1 MSTTTRRS
9 KLPVFH
15 PIATKMAAVKE
26 INTLVATGM
35 SHNKAHAKVART
47 LKVHRT
53 TVENWMKQYGTL
65 KQTTITPQQATH
77 IAATRK
83 PLSINSLTLNTEN
96 GFIKLTPNDIRSIAD
111 LAKFMN

>member
-35 SHNKAHAKVART
+35 SHNKARSKVART

-96 GFIKLTPNDIRSIAD
+96 GFIKLTPNDIRNIAG
-111 LAKFMN
+111 LAKLV

>member
-35 SHNKAHAKVART
+35 SHNKARSKVART

-53 TVENWMKQYGTL
+53 TVVNWLSQYGGAQVTN
-65 KQTTITPQQATH
+65 ISPQQANH

-83 PLSINSLTLNTEN
+83 SFSINSLTLNTDN
-96 GFIKLTPNDIRSIAD
+96 AYVKLTPNDIRNIAG
-111 LAKFMN
+111 LAKLV

>member
-1 MSTTTRRS
+1 MSTTRRS

-15 PIATKMAAVKE
+15 PLATKMEAVKE

-35 SHNKAHAKVART
+35 SHNKARAKVAKT

-53 TVENWMKQYGTL
+53 TVENWMRQYGTL
-65 KQTTITPQQATH
+65 KQTTITPQQANH

-83 PLSINSLTLNTEN
+83 SFSINSLTLSTDN
-96 GFIKLTPNDIRSIAD
+96 GYVKLTPNDIRNIAG
-111 LAKFMN
+111 LAKLV